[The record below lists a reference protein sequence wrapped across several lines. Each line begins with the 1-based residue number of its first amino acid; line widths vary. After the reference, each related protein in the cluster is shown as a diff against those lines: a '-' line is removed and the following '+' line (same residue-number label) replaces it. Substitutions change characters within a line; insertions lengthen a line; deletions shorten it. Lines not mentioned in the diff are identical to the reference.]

1 MHKFSL
7 CLALLCS
14 MLLAACE
21 TTAQTKLAPDA
32 YQAALQATRNVQL
45 VDVRT
50 PDEYRSGYIAGAVN
64 INFYDANFAQ
74 QLARLDKEKPVMVY
88 CAVGGR
94 SGKAAAKFTEMG
106 FKNVTDLEGGMTA
119 WKAKGKPTVKL

>member
-14 MLLAACE
+14 LLFTACE
-21 TTAQTKLAPDA
+21 TEAQTKLAPDA
-32 YQAALQATRNVQL
+32 YQAALQATQNVQL

-64 INFYDANFAQ
+64 INFNSADFAQ
-74 QLARLDKEKPVMVY
+74 QMARLDKEKPLMVY

-94 SGKAAAKFTEMG
+94 SGKAAAKLTQMG
-106 FKNVTDLEGGMTA
+106 FKNVTDLEGGMNA
-119 WKAKGKPTVKL
+119 WKAANKPVIK

>member
-1 MHKFSL
+1 MYKFSL

-14 MLLAACE
+14 LLLTACE
-21 TTAQTKLAPDA
+21 TVAQNKLAPDA
-32 YQAALQATRNVQL
+32 YQAALQAAQNVQL

-64 INFYDANFAQ
+64 INSHDADFAQ
-74 QLARLDKEKPVMVY
+74 QLARLDKEKPLMVY

-94 SGKAAAKFTEMG
+94 SGKAAAKLTEMG
-106 FKNVTDLEGGMTA
+106 FKNVIDLEGGMTA
-119 WKAKGKPTVKL
+119 WKAKGKPVVK

>member
-14 MLLAACE
+14 LLLTACE
-21 TTAQTKLAPDA
+21 TEAQTKLTPDA
-32 YQAALQATRNVQL
+32 YQSALQATQNVQL

-50 PDEYRSGYIAGAVN
+50 PDEYRSGHIAGAVN
-64 INFYDANFAQ
+64 INYYDADFAQ
-74 QLARLDKEKPVMVY
+74 QITHLDKEKPVMVY

-94 SGKAAAKFTEMG
+94 SGKAAAKLTEMG
-106 FKNVTDLEGGMTA
+106 FKNVTDLEGGMNA
-119 WKAKGKPTVKL
+119 WKAANKPVAK